1 MRRVIV
7 GLAVLGIVAAACS
20 EGGGSGATPSGSGA
34 GGCDPLP
41 LKNEGKIIVG
51 AEYPYYPPFL
61 DGPEGNPT
69 GYEADLTHAIVEK
82 LGMTKDEVEWMS
94 VPFTGLFAPGETQFD
109 FDINEITITD
119 ERSQVVDFS
128 DPYFDANQ
136 GLLVREDTP
145 VASATTLADLKDF
158 QFAAQANTTG
168 LAYIQDTIQPTS
180 EVQIFDD
187 LSAAGAALAGE
198 QVDAVV
204 IDVPIA
210 IGMTDQFAGT
220 TVAGQFITN
229 EQYGILFEK
238 GSSLRTCVNDALQQ
252 LKDDGTA
259 QSLQEQYFPGST
271 DLPVIQ

>member
-1 MRRVIV
+1 MRRLIV
-7 GLAVLGIVAAACS
+7 CLAVLGVVAGACS
-20 EGGGSGATPSGSGA
+20 SSNDSGSTPSAAGS

-41 LKNEGKIIVG
+41 LKNDGKLIVG

-61 DGPEGNPT
+61 DGKEGSPT
-69 GYEADLTHAIVEK
+69 GYEADLTNAIAQK
-82 LGMTKDEVEWMS
+82 MGLTTDQIEWMS
-94 VPFTGLFAPGETQFD
+94 VPFTGLFAPGKTQFD

-136 GLLVREDTP
+136 GLLVREGTP
-145 VASATTLADLKDF
+145 IASAKTLADLKGY

-168 LAYIQDTIQPTS
+168 LSYIQDTIQPTKQP
-180 EVQIFDD
+180 QIFDD
-187 LSAAGAALAGE
+187 LSAAGEALASG
-198 QVDAVV
+198 QVDAVI

-210 IGMTDQFAGT
+210 IGMTDQFTGT

-238 GSSLRTCVNDALQQ
+238 GSALRTCVNAALQQ

-259 QSLQEQYFPGST
+259 KSLQEKYFPGST
-271 DLPVIQ
+271 ELPVIK